1 MSFCR
6 LAKLIQWFNDNQ
18 MKAIKDKY
26 HFLKVKKKSTFLRK
40 DNEKNDN
47 SEYKQILEIKVD
59 WNTLTVF

>member
-6 LAKLIQWFNDNQ
+6 LVKLIQWFNDNQ

-26 HFLKVKKKSTFLRK
+26 HFLKVNKKRTFLRK

-47 SEYKQILEIKVD
+47 SEYKQILEMKVD
-59 WNTLTVF
+59 WDTLTVF

>member
-26 HFLKVKKKSTFLRK
+26 HFLKVNKKRTYLRK
-40 DNEKNDN
+40 DNEQSDN
-47 SEYKQILEIKVD
+47 SEYEQI
-59 WNTLTVF
+59 